1 MSATMRERFYETA
14 AELVSADERMA
25 VVLADIGVGRMPAA
39 ERAHPDRVI
48 NVGIREQLMIGV
60 ASGLALTGFRPIV
73 HSFAPFVVERPFE
86 MLKVDLGH
94 NDVGAI
100 VVTVGSSYDMAVYGR
115 THETPEDVALIATL
129 PGWRIY
135 VPGHPAEADQLLR
148 AAALT
153 DERVYLRLSEQSNQ
167 LARPITPGRLQVER
181 RGVEATVIA
190 AGPLLDATLEATAD
204 LDVTVLYMTTARPFD
219 ADALHASLTGDLV
232 VLVEPY
238 QAGTSSAEVSA
249 ALADVPHR
257 IAAIGVPNV
266 EHRKYGTWQEHNAA
280 HGLDARG
287 IRARILRALARDT

>member
-1 MSATMRERFYETA
+1 MSATMRERFYETT
-14 AELVSADERMA
+14 AELVNDDERMA

-48 NVGIREQLMIGV
+48 NVGIREQLMVGV

-94 NDVGAI
+94 VDVGAI
-100 VVTVGSSYDMAVYGR
+100 VVSVGASYDVAVYGR
-115 THETPEDVALIATL
+115 THETPEDVALIAAL

-167 LARPITPGRLQVER
+167 LVRPITPGRLHVER

-204 LDVTVLYMTTARPFD
+204 MDMTVLYMTTARPLD
-219 ADALHASLTGDLV
+219 ADTLRASLTGDLV
-232 VLVEPY
+232 VLIEPY

-249 ALADVPHR
+249 ALADIPHR
-257 IAAIGVPNV
+257 IAAIGVPNI

-287 IRARILRALARDT
+287 IRARILRALARNR

>member
-14 AELVSADERMA
+14 AGLVSADERMA

-100 VVTVGSSYDMAVYGR
+100 VVSVGASYDMAVYGR
-115 THETPEDVALIATL
+115 THETPEDVALIAAL

-167 LARPITPGRLQVER
+167 LARPITPGRLHVER
-181 RGVEATVIA
+181 RGVDATVIA

-204 LDVTVLYMTTARPFD
+204 IDVTVLYMTTARPFD
-219 ADALHASLTGDLV
+219 ADTLHASLTGDLV

-249 ALADVPHR
+249 ALADIPHR
-257 IAAIGVPNV
+257 IAAIGVPNI

-287 IRARILRALARDT
+287 IRARILRALARNR